1 MFEALDKTKQGT
13 ELKILTPKQM
23 LQRLLIAPAQEKVG
37 NNSKKLLNKIRQI
50 FYSLYRSKEI
60 TKKVYNN
67 NQINPVIIENTIFM
81 NSEKG
86 KTSKPP
92 HALIVKLNDKLDLRR
107 GEKSIALS
115 DLRIYYT
122 WKNIKISY
130 NSNNFKISAPT
141 LNDTF

>member
-1 MFEALDKTKQGT
+1 M
-13 ELKILTPKQM
+13 LKKAKET
-23 LQRLLIAPAQEKVG
+23 
-37 NNSKKLLNKIRQI
+37 
-50 FYSLYRSKEI
+50 KEI

-67 NQINPVIIENTIFM
+67 NQINPVIKENTIFM
-81 NSEKG
+81 NSEKS
-86 KTSKPP
+86 KTSKP
-92 HALIVKLNDKLDLRR
+92 HALILKLNDKLDLRR